1 MADITVA
8 SKLSSL
14 ESLDMFQKVT
24 VNIKVIDVKDETQV
38 GGKVRQDVLVTD
50 KSGTVPVT
58 VWEANIN
65 SMVKD
70 ELLLAKFHGCRS
82 TRA

>member
-1 MADITVA
+1 
-8 SKLSSL
+8 
-14 ESLDMFQKVT
+14 MFQKVT

-38 GGKVRQDVLVTD
+38 GGKVKQDVLVTD